1 MTTVGNVSS
10 STAEATS
17 AVRDEQSV
25 SSSSTSDDTTSA
37 CQSNTSAA
45 SQSSA
50 DSAATSSEPTI
61 VQTVAL
67 KTLARPDHG
76 DATMRE
82 EDILQTSST
91 IEDETNS
98 SSSSCRRYKNS
109 PFGLKN
115 HFITMPDAQQNA
127 KFYQTNLTKSANKTS
142 SRASRKQL
150 RSMAQAESD
159 GDEDEDEDGQ
169 VEAGHHQKAPLQHA
183 SSQETCDLS
192 VLANSSVGGGS
203 LSSPAPAPSP
213 APSPPWLYRP
223 HPRRHRSF
231 QQKQALVSQPNPRE
245 PIDLRVSD
253 LDDADQREQDQKQL
267 YARVLPAG
275 DAGLDASQC
284 NSKAGS
290 DCYLAPISH
299 PKTPGAGSKQTYNKH
314 NLHDNNWDSSSL
326 LVRFSSIMYATF
338 LVILGCI
345 LHVSELRQK
354 SKNSSDHIYTTIV
367 ALIGII
373 WLLFLQTDL
382 QRYKK
387 YASKYILIESIFNDH
402 QRQARLNNLASGTD
416 PSAHSTTSS
425 SASLVNDRMSMNTE
439 VIFKK
444 TAYKMYQQRAAMDRQ
459 RHNYQ
464 AYKGYKSPMSSKLSS
479 ASGHLEPFEQHHV
492 LKGSSL
498 SSDEHGQ
505 HVQHHDNLIPAYKF
519 LHGKIG
525 ANFYLKCGMAAFCFG
540 HVIHEGLRFGQQ
552 LYFFSSSNVNCRDSA
567 ALIAH
572 LVTPLYSFYQL
583 FMMFKY
589 SNLVINR
596 HKVLARFGLMHIIGT
611 SVTFWFRTILEEAFE
626 DFVHKMDY
634 FRAQN
639 RPATESALAPGSTRQ
654 VASSNLVNLL
664 AGSLRPDASDSAF
677 VAGPQQPALGTNASL
692 AQSALLALMSSP
704 ISATITPQLVR
715 HLPDSYACAQNTLLT
730 TKSMNALP
738 YLYPFTIEYNLLLA
752 ATFLSLYFNVGKI
765 GPPGACLTCGPIARG
780 TGAHSKICTDSKE
793 VPRKSRSTSTSFA
806 GSHLELSDNS
816 SAINRPAP
824 GDHHHYD
831 QATKDIGEYKSNFVV
846 NADCHSANKGLFCGF
861 FVLLV
866 TLVTIVIFFVTI
878 NKPTHLQL
886 GIKINL
892 IQEATLTTLILVV
905 TLAGFKQVVKLNR
918 NPYLSNKVTT
928 DDVLMLI
935 PLPFF
940 FIHSLLAF
948 RAETATLYSGIN
960 QQTSAT
966 MMNKLNQLD
975 SSPLASSNSLQSIIL
990 IESNL
995 TSNSMTTNSSRFSSR
1010 SHLNNLLTGLPSGV
1024 TSGPNRI
1031 GLNRNSRQTNFSS
1044 APSADAPSATLNKL
1058 SSSSSASASSAASQ
1072 VDHFKLLTI
1081 VLNVAVMIEVL
1092 IQTNFIIDGLR
1103 RCSES
1108 RYLRFK
1114 KPGREL
1120 ITFAIILNIT
1130 YWIVATFETK
1140 SVEQYKTEIEYYG
1153 PLPYMFISHTTLPVM
1168 LFYRYHSSVCLAE
1181 IWNRAYKPPKRR

>member
-1 MTTVGNVSS
+1 MRSLELEQILSTQLPVDSETRPYCSPKFLVLSEFGLSVAKLNQFNCNNMTLEVVAKPQNVRTPTRIADNS
-10 STAEATS
+10 ST
-17 AVRDEQSV
+17 
-25 SSSSTSDDTTSA
+25 SSSSSSQSSEDTTSSTSVVD
-37 CQSNTSAA
+37 SNA
-45 SQSSA
+45 
-50 DSAATSSEPTI
+50 PTI
-61 VQTVAL
+61 VQTVAI
-67 KTLARPDHG
+67 KTLSKQTDNMRHKKKRPPSG
-76 DATMRE
+76 QE
-82 EDILQTSST
+82 EEQTTTSS
-91 IEDETNS
+91 ILEDMDTNS
-98 SSSSCRRYKNS
+98 SSSSSRRYKNL

-115 HFITMPDAQQNA
+115 HFITMPDVEQPTRDTKYYNN
-127 KFYQTNLTKSANKTS
+127 KLSKGTKSDRNKTLNKTAALDDDDDDS
-142 SRASRKQL
+142 
-150 RSMAQAESD
+150 EENHHH
-159 GDEDEDEDGQ
+159 GDE
-169 VEAGHHQKAPLQHA
+169 
-183 SSQETCDLS
+183 CDLS
-192 VLANSSVGGGS
+192 VLASSSIDANS
-203 LSSPAPAPSP
+203 LTSPAGQDWPEYQHNKRALGAISKQPTPGGMATSP
-213 APSPPWLYRP
+213 G
-223 HPRRHRSF
+223 
-231 QQKQALVSQPNPRE
+231 
-245 PIDLRVSD
+245 IDYDHHMKPFTR
-253 LDDADQREQDQKQL
+253 
-267 YARVLPAG
+267 PAG

-284 NSKAGS
+284 NSKAS
-290 DCYLAPISH
+290 KADESCYPPSS
-299 PKTPGAGSKQTYNKH
+299 GYQSKLSPPPMGHHHHQDHHYHNHNHHHHQQANKRTRH
-314 NLHDNNWDSSSL
+314 HDNWDSGSL

-354 SKNSSDHIYTTIV
+354 SKNSSDHIYTTVV
-367 ALIGII
+367 ALVGIF
-373 WLLFLQTDL
+373 WLLFLQADL
-382 QRYKK
+382 QRYKR

-402 QRQARLNNLASGTD
+402 QRQQKRQQLAKQQLD
-416 PSAHSTTSS
+416 PSARSTTSS
-425 SASLVNDRMSMNTE
+425 SASLVNERMSMNTE

-444 TAYKMYQQRAAMDRQ
+444 TAYKMYQQQAAIDYKLSPQNNRAYLQ
-459 RHNYQ
+459 KQ
-464 AYKGYKSPMSSKLSS
+464 SPLSSKLSLASGGLGDSYVDFARSS
-479 ASGHLEPFEQHHV
+479 ASMAGDFSQTAAATSTPLV
-492 LKGSSL
+492 
-498 SSDEHGQ
+498 
-505 HVQHHDNLIPAYKF
+505 PAYKF
-519 LHGKIG
+519 LHGKMG

-552 LYFFSSSNVNCRDSA
+552 LYFFASANSHCQDSA

-596 HKVLARFGLMHIIGT
+596 HKILARFGLMHIIGT

-634 FRAQN
+634 FRAHN
-639 RPATESALAPGSTRQ
+639 KH
-654 VASSNLVNLL
+654 
-664 AGSLRPDASDSAF
+664 
-677 VAGPQQPALGTNASL
+677 QPADLTSSSTSGPTTTTTTST
-692 AQSALLALMSSP
+692 ALLDLMSSP

-752 ATFLSLYFNVGKI
+752 ATFLSLYFNIGKI
-765 GPPGACLTCGPIARG
+765 QPSNMCKSHCKPDCDLVCKLPPTTLNRFHLP
-780 TGAHSKICTDSKE
+780 HSSHKYS
-793 VPRKSRSTSTSFA
+793 PSKSRSSQRSGA
-806 GSHLELSDNS
+806 SYIGSSQLMPDVSSDNS
-816 SAINRPAP
+816 MSAINQHERRLKQADRMSHHNQHEEP
-824 GDHHHYD
+824 G
-831 QATKDIGEYKSNFVV
+831 GEYKSNFVV

-878 NKPTHLQL
+878 NKPSHIQL

-892 IQEATLTTLILVV
+892 IQEATLTTLILLI

-948 RAETATLYSGIN
+948 RAETASLYTS
-960 QQTSAT
+960 QT
-966 MMNKLNQLD
+966 NNNNNDQLITREPSND
-975 SSPLASSNSLQSIIL
+975 FHSPSIL
-990 IESNL
+990 FIESINNSRL
-995 TSNSMTTNSSRFSSR
+995 STQLTTPTSNSNR
-1010 SHLNNLLTGLPSGV
+1010 SHLNNLLLSLPSGHTKRLASV
-1024 TSGPNRI
+1024 NDT
-1031 GLNRNSRQTNFSS
+1031 LS
-1044 APSADAPSATLNKL
+1044 AKRLPPPPGDL
-1058 SSSSSASASSAASQ
+1058 Q
-1072 VDHFKLLTI
+1072 IDHFKLLTI
-1081 VLNVAVMIEVL
+1081 ALNVAVMIEVL
-1092 IQTNFIIDGLR
+1092 VQTNFIIDGLR

-1120 ITFAIILNIT
+1120 ITFAILLNIT

-1140 SVEQYKTEIEYYG
+1140 SVEQYKTEIEFYG